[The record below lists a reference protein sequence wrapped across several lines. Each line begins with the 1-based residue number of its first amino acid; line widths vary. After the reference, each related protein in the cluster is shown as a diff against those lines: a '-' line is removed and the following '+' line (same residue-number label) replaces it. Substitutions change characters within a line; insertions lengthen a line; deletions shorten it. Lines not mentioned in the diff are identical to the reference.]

1 MTYKYLEHEA
11 DVGILAIGDTL
22 EGAFSEGAKA
32 MFNVM
37 VDIEGVKPKD
47 KVEIKC
53 KAKDI
58 PALFIEWLNELVN
71 KKDVEE
77 MFFSEFE
84 VNIKKNKDYELTGKA
99 IGEKINLDIHQ
110 VKTEVKAATYSGL
123 KFEKK
128 GNKYHLQC
136 VLDI

>member
-11 DVGILAIGDTL
+11 DVGILAIGNSL
-22 EGAFSEGAKA
+22 EEAFQEGAKA

-37 VDIEGVKPKD
+37 VDIEGVGAKKE
-47 KVEIKC
+47 VGIKC
-53 KAKDI
+53 RAKDI
-58 PALFIEWLNELVN
+58 PALFVEWLNELIN
-71 KKDVEE
+71 KRDVEE
-77 MFFSEFE
+77 MFFSEFK
-84 VNIKKNKDYELTGKA
+84 VSIKKDKGYELTGKA

-123 KFEKK
+123 KFEEKNKK
-128 GNKYHLQC
+128 YYLQC

>member
-11 DVGILAIGDTL
+11 DVGILAIGDSL
-22 EGAFSEGAKA
+22 EEAFAEGAKA

-37 VDIEGVKPKD
+37 VDIEGVKPEK
-47 KVEIKC
+47 EIEIEC

-58 PALFIEWLNELVN
+58 PALFIEWLNELIN
-71 KKDVEE
+71 KRDVKE
-77 MFFSEFE
+77 MFFSDFK
-84 VNIKKNKDYELTGKA
+84 VNIKKGNDYELTGKA
-99 IGEKINLDIHQ
+99 IGETINLDTHK

-128 GNKYHLQC
+128 DNKYHLQC